1 VAAVAHGGK
10 PGLPNKPGL
19 LNKPWAV
26 AKAGL
31 LLSVRLTPKGGR
43 PAIDGIADLADGTCV
58 LKVRVRA
65 AASEGEAN
73 AALVNLMARTLRV
86 AARNVSLLAGGRA
99 RIKRL
104 QISGEGAARAA
115 ALERICEG

>member
-1 VAAVAHGGK
+1 MAARRPWRVA
-10 PGLPNKPGL
+10 PG
-19 LNKPWAV
+19 
-26 AKAGL
+26 GL
-31 LLSVRLTPKGGR
+31 LLAVRLTPKGGR
-43 PAIDGIADLADGTCV
+43 DAIDGIADLADGTCV

-73 AALVNLMARTLRV
+73 AALVSLMARALGI

-104 QISGEGAARAA
+104 QIGGQGAVLAA
-115 ALERICEG
+115 ELERMLYPCRNAVGQRIEP